1 MMIPAI
7 TSLHCSGA
15 SAIFGLAAIYTVHAS
30 AIANKFAL
38 LSASAIFG
46 LAAIYTVHA
55 SAIANK
61 FVYGSRLGNCKQVCI
76 ALGFCVYLRF
86 CYEIKYNVK
95 LINRQ

>member
-1 MMIPAI
+1 MMIP
-7 TSLHCSGA
+7 
-15 SAIFGLAAIYTVHAS
+15 

-61 FVYGSRLGNCKQVCI
+61 F
-76 ALGFCVYLRF
+76 ALLSASAYICVSAMRSSTM
-86 CYEIKYNVK
+86 
-95 LINRQ
+95 

>member
-1 MMIPAI
+1 MMIP
-7 TSLHCSGA
+7 
-15 SAIFGLAAIYTVHAS
+15 

-38 LSASAIFG
+38 LWGFCDIWPGGHLYGSRLG
-46 LAAIYTVHA
+46 NCKQVC
-55 SAIANK
+55 IALG
-61 FVYGSRLGNCKQVCI
+61 FCDIWPDGHLYGSRLGNCKQVCI

>member
-7 TSLHCSGA
+7 ANKFALLWGFCDIWPGGHLYGC
-15 SAIFGLAAIYTVHAS
+15 AS

-38 LSASAIFG
+38 LWGFCDIWPG
-46 LAAIYTVHA
+46 GHL
-55 SAIANK
+55 
-61 FVYGSRLGNCKQVCI
+61 YGSRLGNCKQVCI

>member
-1 MMIPAI
+1 MMIP
-7 TSLHCSGA
+7 
-15 SAIFGLAAIYTVHAS
+15 

-38 LSASAIFG
+38 LWGFCDIWPG
-46 LAAIYTVHA
+46 GHL
-55 SAIANK
+55 
-61 FVYGSRLGNCKQVCI
+61 YGSRLGNRKQVCI